1 MRGEGARR
9 HGQITMFVI
18 IGLLILLVFGIFYL
32 LFGAQQGSE
41 NLHERVQGTVAMSDM
56 ALIDR
61 HVGSCLDAIVKDELR
76 IVGDTGAADGV
87 GPSAILGT
95 GASQTRVAYGVTRN
109 AAPQDTDVLPIANAP
124 PRYPDWNVTIAQ
136 STHDPRTDRPF
147 PAYSG
152 GYFGDVQFAA
162 ACDRTGPNAPGA
174 FVACVSYPDNPPGT
188 RGPSVQE
195 TLARNIAQRV
205 ASCASPSVFSQAIG
219 RDVMRVGD
227 ATLNVTYLP
236 SEIAV
241 TLTYPLVLSGDIVL
255 ETQPISR
262 SYDVRLLAILR
273 FADDLARA
281 ESRNVT
287 FRIEQ
292 DYQRLVSWKPGM
304 TVRRS
309 RDVPVSSILSGGSAG
324 SITPLADM
332 VVILDAQSDAG
343 SGAFPFRFL
352 IEHRLPMLD
361 TLPDDAWIS
370 IFISGEEPA
379 AAVAADPDDGPL
391 LYDDPRITAEIEP
404 AADPSIL
411 LQVVVWDADC
421 PMPYSPT
428 TCGDYDHVTVHRPVS
443 G

>member
-9 HGQITMFVI
+9 RGQITMFVI

-32 LFGAQQGSE
+32 LFGAQQTSDG
-41 NLHERVQGTVAMSDM
+41 LRDRVQGTVALSDM

-76 IVGDTGAADGV
+76 ILGDTGAADGV
-87 GPSAILGT
+87 GPSAIVGT
-95 GASQTRVAYGVTRN
+95 GATQTRVAYGITRN
-109 AAPQDTDVLPIANAP
+109 AAPQNTDVLPIANAA
-124 PRYPDWNVTIAQ
+124 PRYPEWNVTIAQ
-136 STHDPRTDRPF
+136 STHDPRSGRPF

-162 ACDRTGPNAPGA
+162 ACDREGPNGPGA
-174 FVACVSYPDNPPGT
+174 FIACVSYPDNPPGT

-195 TLARNIAQRV
+195 TLSRNIVQRV

-219 RDVMRVGD
+219 RDVARVGD

-262 SYDVRLLAILR
+262 SYDVRLLSLLR

-292 DYQRLVSWKPGM
+292 DYSHLISWKQGM

-309 RDVPVSSILSGGSAG
+309 RDVPVSSILPGG
-324 SITPLADM
+324 SITPRADM
-332 VVILDAQSDAG
+332 VVILDAQSDLG

-352 IEHRLPMLD
+352 VEHRLPMLD
-361 TLPDDAWIS
+361 TLPDDDWVS
-370 IFISGEEPA
+370 IFVSGEDPVA
-379 AAVAADPDDGPL
+379 PVAADPDDGPL
-391 LYDDPRITAEIEP
+391 LYDDPHITKEIDPP
-404 AADPSIL
+404 ANQSIL

-421 PMPYSPT
+421 PTPYSST
-428 TCGDYDHVTVHRPVS
+428 TCRDYDHVTIRRPVS
-443 G
+443 S